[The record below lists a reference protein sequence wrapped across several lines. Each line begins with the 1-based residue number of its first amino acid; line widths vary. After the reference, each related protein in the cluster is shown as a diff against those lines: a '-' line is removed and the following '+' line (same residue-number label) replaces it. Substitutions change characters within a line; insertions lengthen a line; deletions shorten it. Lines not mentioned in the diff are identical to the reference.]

1 MQPEKKKCRWYS
13 NCISLGRLAGSEL
26 KMLAGIGQEEL
37 MLYKS
42 TEGRQRAV
50 MGLS

>member
-1 MQPEKKKCRWYS
+1 MQPEKKCRWYL
-13 NCISLGRLAGSEL
+13 NCISLERLARSEL